1 MKVTWSNEVEDRI
14 LGESDDRVFK
24 GGGNDVHV
32 LSVRMHQY
40 LSAFYDCETAN
51 GYGGSFT
58 NHRTDRSVP
67 AEVVNENG
75 TIRAWWRKRGMPLS
89 RYIEVHRV
97 EFDFPEKRSA
107 V

>member
-1 MKVTWSNEVEDRI
+1 MKVVWSREVDEEILKWDWFEDN
-14 LGESDDRVFK
+14 S
-24 GGGNDVHV
+24 DVHV

-40 LSAFYDCETAN
+40 LSAFHDCETAS

-67 AEVVNENG
+67 TEVVNENG
-75 TIRAWWRKRGMPLS
+75 TIRAWWRKRGLPLS